1 MHVVLIQK
9 NREDEAMHRPYFLN
23 STQGLETLTLL
34 PYLNMDLE
42 SYAIEQALL
51 TFEKKNVF
59 DFKYLTEN
67 LSNFLELLKYRTS
80 ILKETHPRSVFT
92 SEVLGAVAQL
102 N

>member
-1 MHVVLIQK
+1 MEWFHHKHHENSFFDSVILHVVLIQK

-51 TFEKKNVF
+51 
-59 DFKYLTEN
+59 
-67 LSNFLELLKYRTS
+67 KYRTS

-92 SEVLGAVAQL
+92 SKVLGAVAQL